1 MVLAVIRDLGWA
13 AGVLA
18 LAGAA
23 YAVLAALLAG
33 RAISGGAMSGRGAAA
48 PASEKGPAVSILKP
62 LYGAEPGLADNLE
75 TVLAQDYD
83 GPVQFVFGVQDPDD
97 PALAVVRELKAK
109 YPDGDIVIV
118 ADPARH
124 GANGKVSNLI
134 NMVPAA
140 RHPLLVISD
149 SDIATPPDWL
159 AGVVAA
165 LGAPGVGVVTCYYTG
180 APAPG
185 RGWLWP
191 RLAAMG
197 TSYDFLPGVLLG
209 VSLGLAQPCF
219 GSTIALT
226 RETLERI
233 GGFAAFADRLA
244 DDYEIGRA
252 VRGLGLTLAIPPL
265 SVSHTAGE
273 ATPGAL
279 LRHELRW
286 ARTIRLINKPGHLG
300 SVVTHGFVFA
310 LISAVFLG
318 FAPIT
323 LWLIG
328 LTLASRQFLKYRI
341 DAIFGARSGPAW
353 LLPVRDLVTFMVFAL
368 SLFGG
373 TVHWRDKRFDLD
385 ESGTMTR
392 P

>member
-1 MVLAVIRDLGWA
+1 MDMVLAVMRDLGWA
-13 AGVLA
+13 AGAISLV
-18 LAGAA
+18 GAA

-33 RAISGGAMSGRGAAA
+33 RVMQACAVKGRGPVAG
-48 PASEKGPAVSILKP
+48 SSLPAVSILKP
-62 LYGAEPGLADNLE
+62 LHGAEPGLAGHLE
-75 TVLAQDYD
+75 TVLIQDYG
-83 GPVQFVFGVQDPDD
+83 GPVQVVFGVQDPDD
-97 PALAVVRELKAK
+97 PALTVARTLKAK
-109 YPDGDIVIV
+109 YPGRDVVIV
-118 ADPARH
+118 ADQARR

-134 NMVPAA
+134 NMAPAA
-140 RHPLLVISD
+140 RHPILVISD
-149 SDIATPPDWL
+149 SDIAAGPGWL

-165 LGAPGVGVVTCYYTG
+165 LAAPGVGVVTCYYTG
-180 APAPG
+180 MPAPG

-197 TSYDFLPGVLLG
+197 TSYDFLPGALVG
-209 VSLGLAQPCF
+209 VGLGLAKPCF
-219 GSTIALT
+219 GSTIALR
-226 RETLERI
+226 RETLDRI

-265 SVSHTAGE
+265 SVSHAAAETSF
-273 ATPGAL
+273 GAL
-279 LRHELRW
+279 LHHELRW
-286 ARTIRLINKPGHLG
+286 ARTVRTVNPGGHLG
-300 SVVTHGFVFA
+300 SVVTHGFAFA
-310 LISAVFLG
+310 LISAFLLG

-328 LTLASRQFLKYRI
+328 LTLAARQFLKYRI

-353 LLPVRDLVTFMVFAL
+353 LLPARDLVTFVVFAL

-373 TVHWRDKRFDLD
+373 TVHWRGKRL
-385 ESGTMTR
+385 ELGEAGAVTR